1 MATAVEEPDL
11 FNGLEITEMDEMN
24 LESSDEYVF
33 IPSDNEND
41 DDNGSGTHASVI
53 SQSVIQP
60 RNASEPLETMVCEIA
75 ETIGPTAS
83 VERMDTA
90 GDQLLAQIDLGK
102 ELMKSIGGA
111 HVMDGEIRIVKRI
124 DLTAEDDTLK
134 QQEDQRFTVSY
145 DFNLDMQQ
153 LLSIQQAEDFSP
165 DIAIKE
171 EIEIEE
177 AVVNLPDD
185 EEAGSSTEQ
194 MDLIHH
200 DEHNLGSEVI
210 TLDSDAAESENEEDN
225 VLLTLLEQSPL
236 PIKEERPDDDKT
248 SVENDHAYSSQTEQ
262 NATNVGKP
270 DDTMQSFM
278 DISQKLL
285 KETDDCIADKDQT
298 LKSIADIEEQL
309 KQLKEKLLAKEKPV
323 EQENDNHEM
332 AEEEVPPPTEPDNEV
347 TIPTEA
353 PSRKESTETDALSL
367 ELSENCSERLECNSV
382 SDLAGSTNSETSDK
396 GNDIPSS
403 EQPVVE
409 VTSAEA
415 VEKQLEDNVTEAVPN
430 ELSPNDAEP
439 LEQVDQRDTDDLSNN
454 LSPNAS
460 EPMEHEAP
468 MGTEEEPCLQQTD
481 QEQETLHQT
490 DQEQETLEQLE
501 TVPVV
506 DETIS
511 EEMQLIDDNGN
522 KTADSEVIPPNRK
535 SLEFDNVEDLIAY
548 GELYTEQ
555 CEKILDM
562 LNNNRRAL
570 SEEDEEQETSN
581 ANKEE
586 CSKVEQYMA
595 SLTSTIQR
603 LSLKLSS
610 NEATVGRQSAA
621 ASNLV
626 DVSVQT
632 EKIKRPAVNAKALNE
647 KYKKRLLSSLE
658 AEALEKDSSDSDSG
672 STSSSSDGDD
682 RSSDVANEEAYGDDD
697 DDEDEAAFERRQNRR
712 KTKRLR
718 EKLAEEKA
726 ASEQEESDEDNVQP
740 SKKRSARRL
749 GSTDSSISKEA
760 SVVQPT
766 DEGDEIP
773 VKNEPYTEMDSEP
786 QSIAALETMDDNN
799 DETSTTI
806 KHESSLEIA
815 QSEDK
820 IEQADDNDDSS
831 KEENEDVGAD
841 DQSDSGLLNDVLG
854 EVDDILL
861 DVNDILP
868 AAEGVV
874 QDYLVEEEVRTEQTE
889 EHKEQERDGD
899 IKRKAKRSGKKI
911 DSEEEAES
919 GSEQEEGEKSKAP
932 EDMTESELE
941 EYYDNLRDK
950 EIDKLCN
957 LTNLEV
963 ARNAYP
969 QKPQEVKKKPVL
981 VKKKERVMDDILNN
995 VELNHESEDSESD
1008 TEIVETEEQFLQ
1020 KCNENMK
1027 NQLLNQLSSSDTD
1040 HDSGSED
1047 SAAEALKQDENY
1059 DSDDSAGSIL
1069 MEKFLKSLDKDHELS
1084 GEDEAQNDD
1093 SKVNEDA
1100 DSSTLTEEVDMDKTK
1115 KSEKDFIDDSDMP
1128 EADNEEAMEKM
1139 KSQLKSGER
1148 KKVDSA
1154 VKEKSTGA
1162 SKTATIDPIDK
1173 QLFSK
1178 KMFREV
1184 DETLRKDREQD
1195 IFSKENGSL
1204 ADRSDQIGSD
1214 DSDVELLDVSMFQ
1227 PKRKLKEKKL
1237 EDFDFSATAK
1247 RTAPQAKKPSAKDG
1261 DCISLSSESEAEV
1274 EETNETDEKENKQRK
1289 IRTMLTQDQL
1299 ADETKSAQKD
1309 EEIRISRLKKKN
1321 ENLKKFLTTFK
1332 PGSEE
1337 SHLVLDYDAKV
1348 GKAICVHPD
1357 IVKLLKPHQ
1366 KEGVRFMYDNT
1377 YGSVEYINKN
1387 PGSGCILAHCMGLG
1401 KTLQLITLLHTVMRY
1416 PQLKTKRVLVICP
1429 KSTVMNWSD
1438 EIQHWLGALKS
1449 GPRLKVFYFP
1459 DNSDVNDKLKV
1470 LSDWYS
1476 STANR
1481 CGCMLIG
1488 YEAFRIL
1495 VNYEKRKRTPSNIL
1509 AAKAA
1514 FVKKKVDEY
1523 LLNPGADLVICDE
1536 GHQIKNKKSAI
1547 SGAVSQIKTKRRI
1560 VLTGTPI
1567 QNNLKEYY
1575 CMVNF
1580 IKPSFLGSDREFA
1593 NLYANPI
1600 KNGQHKDSDSR
1611 AIKIM
1616 KQRSY
1621 VLHNKLSR
1629 FVQRREAGVLKEFLP
1644 EKFEYVLFVP
1654 LTPVQEKMYEVFLQM
1669 NEYTTPA
1676 GEPISDAAK
1685 GKKFKLLADYTSLRK
1700 IWTHPKVLEKA
1711 WETAVQEKNKRDA
1724 RFRLTSTPDSD
1735 DDRPDDYN
1743 DISSGALSVTN
1754 DWWRKHLE
1762 ANDLESLY
1770 PSGKLRIMF
1779 EILKQCQERGEKCLI
1794 FSAFVAV
1801 LNVVEHFMTKIHNRE
1816 KESMADVYGYSTF
1829 KGPWEPGKDY
1839 YRLDGKTQ
1847 KNLRHRMITSF
1858 NDPSNKRTKCFL
1870 ISAKAGGQG
1879 INLIGANRVIILD
1892 TSWNPSNDQQNI
1904 FRIFRL
1910 GQKKKCFVYRL
1921 LAMGTMEEKV
1931 YSRSVTKQAMSF
1943 RVVDEQQID
1952 RHYSFSELAELYNLS
1967 KVADQVREVP
1977 ILPADDVLASLLRN
1991 HPDCVFKY
1999 HEHDSLLENKP
2010 EQDLSEEDK
2019 REAWAAY
2026 EREIQNNEK
2035 PSYLGNMNMMPN
2047 FMSSMFPGGTGAGI
2061 GPYPPLSYSG
2071 LSGTLA
2077 DMYRSDFG
2085 YGSGMNRLMYPY
2097 GNQPYPMVNDPSYSS
2112 IMGKSP
2118 YQNFAL
2124 PSASSTSLPDF
2135 ALPGAMN
2142 GQGSSGTTNYNSTVA
2157 LQSLLDLYAKSMSS
2171 AMSSSTITTA
2181 TATSVSPSTST
2192 TSAGVSA
2199 YNALSSLKQF
2209 NGFPPGGSIPT
2220 PHSSP
2225 QLGPP
2230 KTPSQSPGSAT
2241 GNAALINMLNEQ
2253 PMPMSSAASS
2263 GPFSHLKTP
2272 LPAPSVHIPRSMPSA
2287 LTSTSS
2293 TTSSPVLSTSA
2304 AITTSSLTPTLNVP
2318 QPSSRLN
2325 LHKPS
2330 DRSKANQN
2338 AQPIPLTT
2346 TVVASDDDDVD
2357 DDGIPRPH
2365 IIVRDPLSIN
2375 SSKSQQEQD
2384 KIVKKI
2390 NMGIVYPEEKK
2401 KDQSKDIMLSAK
2413 SITTLAKP
2421 TIAVKN
2427 VESMKAIPTAS
2438 TGGKTSSPVSV
2449 MSRVSSSGI
2458 KPIRGSP
2465 VQPSSLV
2472 ANPKPQPSR
2481 QLQQQ
2486 SQHPLARTLL
2496 SGSSPTLSN
2505 KQQSP
2510 HPRQQVPVIT
2520 SAKSLQLSS
2529 PNLTAGTSTQ
2539 SSRASPSSNA
2549 SPGTTNSNMPR
2560 GAIAAQQLR
2569 ELQQR
2574 MSLNSSNSS
2583 NSSPSSNNPNHLVV
2597 AKTKKAGTLP
2607 IPANQRQASSKP
2619 SPGAHPVGIF
2629 ASPAATLLAN
2639 QKQNKP
2645 QPGNSSPAV
2654 VGRGPSKSSLS
2665 DSVSITKITSAG
2677 QRIAMTSP
2685 SLLSSSSSAANTTAS
2700 STMSMN
2706 PSALG
2711 ASLGRKQDLVITKTT
2726 PGSATVRKVLPGPNM
2741 IVKAHSGLPNATAKR
2756 NFPTMSPTMKSSG
2769 AAQLMQSISN
2779 ATSSGGTG
2787 TSLPGG
2793 LTTTNSI
2800 TVRKRKAPEP
2810 NLIDSLKAKNSSITI
2825 SEVRS
2830 AYQPPAPK
2838 KPHQGLPVQA
2848 QKRFG
2853 SGITITPRKPT
2864 PQQQPQNILEVVE
2877 IE

>member
-24 LESSDEYVF
+24 MDNSDEYVF

-41 DDNGSGTHASVI
+41 DDNGSGIHASVI
-53 SQSVIQP
+53 SQSVIQLQATAHKP
-60 RNASEPLETMVCEIA
+60 LESVARSVVVAQKTEMSEPA
-75 ETIGPTAS
+75 PS
-83 VERMDTA
+83 VGRMDTA
-90 GDQLLAQIDLGK
+90 GDQLLAQIELGN
-102 ELMKSIGGA
+102 ELMKSIGDA

-124 DLTAEDDTLK
+124 DLTEDDDAMK
-134 QQEDQRFTVSY
+134 EHEDQRFTVSY

-153 LLSIQQAEDFSP
+153 LLSIQQAEELSP
-165 DIAIKE
+165 GITIKE

-177 AVVNLPDD
+177 AVVNLPND

-194 MDLIHH
+194 MELIHH
-200 DEHNLGSEVI
+200 DEHHLGSEVI
-210 TLDSDAAESENEEDN
+210 TLDSDAAESENEEDS
-225 VLLTLLEQSPL
+225 VLLTLIEQCPIT
-236 PIKEERPDDDKT
+236 IKEERPDEDKT
-248 SVENDHAYSSQTEQ
+248 SVENDHAYSSQTDQ
-262 NATNVGKP
+262 DAANLAKP
-270 DDTMQSFM
+270 DNTMQTFM
-278 DISQKLL
+278 DISERLL
-285 KETDDCIADKDQT
+285 KETDDSVANKDQT
-298 LKSIADIEEQL
+298 LKSIATIEEQL
-309 KQLKEKLLAKEKPV
+309 KLLKEKLMSKEEPPI
-323 EQENDNHEM
+323 EQKEPDDNVDQEISEKETP
-332 AEEEVPPPTEPDNEV
+332 APPEVPLEEE

-353 PSRKESTETDALSL
+353 PSRKESTEMDALSL

-382 SDLAGSTNSETSDK
+382 SDLAVSNNSETSDK
-396 GNDIPSS
+396 GSDTVSS
-403 EQPVVE
+403 SDQHAVLATSEGHEDEHVENKDTEVVQE
-409 VTSAEA
+409 NTS
-415 VEKQLEDNVTEAVPN
+415 
-430 ELSPNDAEP
+430 EP
-439 LEQVDQRDTDDLSNN
+439 LEQPDAMDITEDLSKN
-454 LSPNAS
+454 LSQDAS
-460 EPMEHEAP
+460 EPLEHQATGI
-468 MGTEEEPCLQQTD
+468 MEEPSLKDTD
-481 QEQETLHQT
+481 QEKEADAH
-490 DQEQETLEQLE
+490 LE
-501 TVPVV
+501 T
-506 DETIS
+506 ESNS
-511 EEMQLIDDNGN
+511 EEVQLNDDSCE
-522 KTADSEVIPPNRK
+522 KEETSEVDPPNRK
-535 SLEFDNVEDLIAY
+535 ILEITNVEDLIAY
-548 GELYTEQ
+548 GELYTQQ
-555 CEKILDM
+555 CEKVLDM
-562 LNNNRRAL
+562 LNNNRQKAQI
-570 SEEDEEQETSN
+570 EDDNDQETLQV
-581 ANKEE
+581 NKEE
-586 CSKVEQYMA
+586 CSKVELYMA
-595 SLTSTIQR
+595 TLTSTIQR

-610 NEATVGRQSAA
+610 NGNTS

-632 EKIKRPAVNAKALNE
+632 EKIKRTPVNAKALNE
-647 KYKKRLLSSLE
+647 KYKKRLLSSLGE
-658 AEALEKDSSDSDSG
+658 AEAFEEDSSDSDSG
-672 STSSSSDGDD
+672 STASNDRDGK
-682 RSSDVANEEAYGDDD
+682 SSDVPEEEVYADE
-697 DDEDEAAFERRQNRR
+697 DDEDEAAFERRQHRR
-712 KTKRLR
+712 KSKRLR
-718 EKLAEEKA
+718 EKLAEEEVTEGTEREGSA
-726 ASEQEESDEDNVQP
+726 DDDDVQP
-740 SKKRSARRL
+740 SKKRNARRL
-749 GSTDSSISKEA
+749 GSTDSSTSKEDSA
-760 SVVQPT
+760 PQPM
-766 DEGDEIP
+766 DDGDEIP
-773 VKNEPYTEMDSEP
+773 VKNEPFIEND
-786 QSIAALETMDDNN
+786 AALEAMDDDN
-799 DETSTTI
+799 DEISTLII
-806 KHESSLEIA
+806 KHESSLEIT
-815 QSEDK
+815 QSEEK
-820 IEQADDNDDSS
+820 S
-831 KEENEDVGAD
+831 KVGEENEDSSREQQEEGAAD
-841 DQSDSGLLNDVLG
+841 DQSDNGLLDDVLG
-854 EVDDILL
+854 QVDDILL

-889 EHKEQERDGD
+889 EQKEHKQNETVRP
-899 IKRKAKRSGKKI
+899 KAKKSGGKRI
-911 DSEEEAES
+911 DSEGEDESDHEE
-919 GSEQEEGEKSKAP
+919 QEKSKAP

-969 QKPQEVKKKPVL
+969 QKPQDIKKKPVL

-995 VELNHESEDSESD
+995 VELQHESEDSESD
-1008 TEIVETEEQFLQ
+1008 TEVLETEEQFLQ

-1047 SAAEALKQDENY
+1047 SAVEALKQDEDY

-1069 MEKFLKSLDKDHELS
+1069 MEKFLKSLDKDHDVS
-1084 GEDEAQNDD
+1084 GGEEDARIDDNSKEDE
-1093 SKVNEDA
+1093 EA
-1100 DSSTLTEEVDMDKTK
+1100 DSSTLTEEVEADKSK
-1115 KSEKDFIDDSDMP
+1115 KSDKEFIDDSEMP

-1139 KSQLKSGER
+1139 KALVKNAER
-1148 KKVDSA
+1148 KKGDSA
-1154 VKEKSTGA
+1154 VKEKSKDGSAGT

-1195 IFSKENGSL
+1195 MFGKENGSL
-1204 ADRSDQIGSD
+1204 ADRSDRIGSD

-1227 PKRKLKEKKL
+1227 PKRKMKERKL
-1237 EDFDFSATAK
+1237 EDFDFSASAK
-1247 RTAPQAKKPSAKDG
+1247 RPATQAKKPNTKDG

-1274 EETNETDEKENKQRK
+1274 EESTETEEKENKQRK

-1309 EEIRISRLKKKN
+1309 EEIRVSRLKKKN
-1321 ENLKKFLTTFK
+1321 ENLKKFLVTFK
-1332 PGSEE
+1332 PGPEE
-1337 SHLVLDYDAKV
+1337 SNIVLDYDAKV

-1580 IKPSFLGSDREFA
+1580 IKPSFLGSDREFN

-1621 VLHNKLSR
+1621 VLHNKLSK

-1669 NEYTTPA
+1669 NEYTTPTGEA
-1676 GEPISDAAK
+1676 GDAAK

-1779 EILKQCQERGEKCLI
+1779 EILKQCEERGEKCLI

-1801 LNVVEHFMTKIHNRE
+1801 LNVVEHFMAKIHNRE
-1816 KESMADVYGYSTF
+1816 KESMADVYGYRSF

-1910 GQKKKCFVYRL
+1910 GQKRKCFVYRL

-2035 PSYLGNMNMMPN
+2035 PSYLGGNMNMMPN
-2047 FMSSMFPGGTGAGI
+2047 FMNPMFPGAPGTGI

-2097 GNQPYPMVNDPSYSS
+2097 GNQSYPMVNDPSYSS

-2118 YQNFAL
+2118 YQNFGL
-2124 PSASSTSLPDF
+2124 PSAASGSLPDF
-2135 ALPGAMN
+2135 GLTGAMN
-2142 GQGSSGTTNYNSTVA
+2142 GQGASGTTNYNSTVA
-2157 LQSLLDLYAKSMSS
+2157 LQSLLDLYAKSMST

-2192 TSAGVSA
+2192 SAAGVSP

-2209 NGFPPGGSIPT
+2209 NGFPPVPSIPT
-2220 PHSSP
+2220 PVPHSSP
-2225 QLGPP
+2225 QLPPP
-2230 KTPSQSPGSAT
+2230 KTSQSPSSMT
-2241 GNAALINMLNEQ
+2241 GNAALINMLNEV

-2272 LPAPSVHIPRSMPSA
+2272 LPAPSIHIPRSTPSA
-2287 LTSTSS
+2287 LTAITT
-2293 TTSSPVLSTSA
+2293 TTSSSSTPVLSTTTTA
-2304 AITTSSLTPTLNVP
+2304 NTTSSLTSALNIP

-2325 LHKPS
+2325 LHKPP
-2330 DRSKANQN
+2330 DRAKPGLNP
-2338 AQPIPLTT
+2338 QPVPLTT

-2375 SSKSQQEQD
+2375 ANSSSKSQQEQD
-2384 KIVKKI
+2384 KTVKKF

-2421 TIAVKN
+2421 QIAVKN
-2427 VESMKAIPTAS
+2427 VESMKAVPPAGIRTS
-2438 TGGKTSSPVSV
+2438 SSPVSV
-2449 MSRVSSSGI
+2449 MSRVSSSGS
-2458 KPIRGSP
+2458 KSIRASP
-2465 VQPSSLV
+2465 VQNLV
-2472 ANPKPQPSR
+2472 ASPKTPQPPSR
-2481 QLQQQ
+2481 Q
-2486 SQHPLARTLL
+2486 HPLIRTPL
-2496 SGSSPTLSN
+2496 STGPSAVLSN
-2505 KQQSP
+2505 KQSP

-2520 SAKSLQLSS
+2520 SAKSLQLST
-2529 PNLTAGTSTQ
+2529 PNLTSAGNSIAPQSRPPASIVSPTATNPST
-2539 SSRASPSSNA
+2539 
-2549 SPGTTNSNMPR
+2549 PR

-2574 MSLNSSNSS
+2574 ISLNNSNSSSNSS
-2583 NSSPSSNNPNHLVV
+2583 HLGMSKSRKPSIQP
-2597 AKTKKAGTLP
+2597 T
-2607 IPANQRQASSKP
+2607 NQRQVTAKQQSTA
-2619 SPGAHPVGIF
+2619 AHPVGIF
-2629 ASPAATLLAN
+2629 ASPSAATHLTS
-2639 QKQNKP
+2639 QKQLKS
-2645 QPGNSSPAV
+2645 QVTSSSASPAAATAIG
-2654 VGRGPSKSSLS
+2654 GRATNKSSLS

-2677 QRIAMTSP
+2677 QRIAMTNP
-2685 SLLSSSSSAANTTAS
+2685 STMLNASSSVATTNS
-2700 STMSMN
+2700 STSNSTLGMN

-2726 PGSATVRKVLPGPNM
+2726 PGGATATVRKVLPGPNM
-2741 IVKAHSGLPNATAKR
+2741 IVKAHSGLPNAAIKR
-2756 NFPTMSPTMKSSG
+2756 AFPTMSPTMKQPGPSQLISSMSNAASSSG
-2769 AAQLMQSISN
+2769 AAGS
-2779 ATSSGGTG
+2779 
-2787 TSLPGG
+2787 SLPAG

-2800 TVRKRKAPEP
+2800 TVRKRKAPETT
-2810 NLIDSLKAKNSSITI
+2810 LIDSLKAKNSSITI

-2830 AYQPPAPK
+2830 AYQPPPAK
-2838 KPHQGLPVQA
+2838 KPLQGLPMQS

-2853 SGITITPRKPT
+2853 SGITITPRKPA
-2864 PQQQPQNILEVVE
+2864 PQQPQQNVLEVVE